1 MTWSIL
7 KSYPNKG
14 VINDLINFIIARW
27 WQKKFQVE
35 VMKCFYSLEQR
46 NLTRRLAVGL
56 LHLNYEAQKLI
67 EVKAFCKGVVL

>member
-27 WQKKFQVE
+27 WQKKCQVE